1 MPSNAR
7 AAQGVATANGRKRNS
22 QTGYFLRTTAEH
34 ARGVEIGPLEEGTRL
49 TLFSRLREL
58 PHRVARVKPETPG
71 AVVLQQFDE
80 YPDLAGVTV
89 ETDDNRLL
97 GVVTRRSFFEELG
110 RPFGVEL
117 FLQRAISTLL
127 GERTEAF
134 VLESDHLIEDAAR
147 QALQRAAISP
157 YDPVVVH
164 WPDGHH
170 ALVDMHDLLLAQSEL
185 LALSRQEIDQQL
197 CEATDYVMR
206 LLPEPLAL
214 PELRSEWRFIPSAE
228 LGGDMFGYHWL
239 DEKRLLIY
247 LADVSGHGIGQA
259 LLSVSVINLLQSQL
273 MADVDDFACPE
284 QVLKSVNR
292 FVRRVRRGNMF
303 VTMWYGVYDT
313 AEGTIDYASAGHPP
327 ALLTGPDAN
336 LERLRTVGT
345 ALGILDAP
353 SYSSATVRVQPGSRL
368 YLYSD
373 GVYEVTQ
380 ENGKLWTLR
389 QFQELVQAGRTPGLK
404 EIDRIERGVR
414 QVNTTEDFEDDFSLV
429 VFETGPAAYP
439 ADLQTEA
446 EEPAATR
453 DAPGHSDTAR
463 TRLAQLLR

>member
-1 MPSNAR
+1 
-7 AAQGVATANGRKRNS
+7 
-22 QTGYFLRTTAEH
+22 
-34 ARGVEIGPLEEGTRL
+34 
-49 TLFSRLREL
+49 
-58 PHRVARVKPETPG
+58 
-71 AVVLQQFDE
+71 
-80 YPDLAGVTV
+80 
-89 ETDDNRLL
+89 
-97 GVVTRRSFFEELG
+97 
-110 RPFGVEL
+110 
-117 FLQRAISTLL
+117 
-127 GERTEAF
+127 
-134 VLESDHLIEDAAR
+134 
-147 QALQRAAISP
+147 
-157 YDPVVVH
+157 
-164 WPDGHH
+164 
-170 ALVDMHDLLLAQSEL
+170 
-185 LALSRQEIDQQL
+185 
-197 CEATDYVMR
+197 MR

-414 QVNTTEDFEDDFSLV
+414 QVNATEDFEDDFSLV